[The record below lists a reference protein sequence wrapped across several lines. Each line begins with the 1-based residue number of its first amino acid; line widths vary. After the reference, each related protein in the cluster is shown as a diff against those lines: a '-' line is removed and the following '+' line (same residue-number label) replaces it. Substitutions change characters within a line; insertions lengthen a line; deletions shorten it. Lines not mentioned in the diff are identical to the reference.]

1 MRFGHVVEDFP
12 SCTRF
17 LLFNEHCGISHE
29 FNAEFLILQFT
40 KC

>member
-1 MRFGHVVEDFP
+1 
-12 SCTRF
+12 